1 MNAAIKKS
9 RSTLSIDNSQFSVV
23 YLRYSCL
30 ALNIEVEPF
39 FHRAK
44 CSMLNLNFQRS
55 ISALRLWKSL
65 YDLVLNIER

>member
-30 ALNIEVEPF
+30 ALNIEHLF
-39 FHRAK
+39 AGRAQPNA
-44 CSMLNLNFQRS
+44 SFQ
-55 ISALRLWKSL
+55 
-65 YDLVLNIER
+65 